1 MELMTQR
8 LRLREFREHDWLAV
22 LAYQSD
28 PLYLRYYE
36 WTERTPEAVR
46 AFIGMFLKHQR
57 TQPRTRFQLAAILR
71 ATGELIGNCG
81 VRLTAP
87 GSHEADLGYELSPA
101 HWGHGYATE
110 AARAMLNFA
119 FTQLGVHR
127 VWAEAVVDNTG
138 STHVLAKLGMQ
149 LEGRLR
155 DKEFFKDRYWDTVI
169 YAILEQEWRAR
180 QEGTLMDDPR
190 AH

>member
-1 MELMTQR
+1 
-8 LRLREFREHDWLAV
+8 
-22 LAYQSD
+22 
-28 PLYLRYYE
+28 
-36 WTERTPEAVR
+36 
-46 AFIGMFLKHQR
+46 
-57 TQPRTRFQLAAILR
+57 
-71 ATGELIGNCG
+71 
-81 VRLTAP
+81 
-87 GSHEADLGYELSPA
+87 
-101 HWGHGYATE
+101 
-110 AARAMLNFA
+110 MLNFA

-180 QEGTLMDDPR
+180 QEATLMDDPR